1 MKKISIIGGAGFIG
15 HNLAL
20 RLVDLDFEVSIID
33 NLEINNL
40 GSIENNINNLPYPYL
55 SKKIL
60 DERINL
66 LDKQKVK
73 IYKTDARDHKEIV
86 NILGKIKPQIIV
98 HLAAVSHANR
108 SNKDPH
114 TTFDNSVRTLENV
127 LDYSRNKV
135 EHFIF
140 SSSSMVYGNFKSKEV
155 SEESDC
161 DPIGIYGVLKHSCEK
176 IIKSYNHVFGLP
188 YTIVRPSALY
198 GERCISRRVG
208 QIFIESALNKKEIL
222 ISGDGYEKLDF
233 TYIED
238 LIQGFEKIIT
248 NKKSKNEIFNITYG
262 SARSINEMTEIL
274 KNYFPNI
281 VIKNEQRDKLTP
293 VRGTLSINKAKD
305 LIGYNPNW
313 SLENGYPKYIKWY
326 KDIFSS

>member
-1 MKKISIIGGAGFIG
+1 MQ
-15 HNLAL
+15 
-20 RLVDLDFEVSIID
+20 
-33 NLEINNL
+33 NNL
-40 GSIENNINNLPYPYL
+40 HL
-55 SKKIL
+55 SKPIL

>member
-1 MKKISIIGGAGFIG
+1 MKKICIIGGAGFIG

-40 GSIENNINNLPYPYL
+40 GSIEKNINNLPYPSL

-66 LDKQKVK
+66 LGKQKVK
-73 IYKTDARDHKEIV
+73 IYKTDARDHEEIV
-86 NILGKIKPQIIV
+86 NTLGGIKPQIIV

-155 SEESDC
+155 SEETDC

-238 LIQGFEKIIT
+238 LLQGFEKIIT

-262 SARSINEMTEIL
+262 SARSINEMTEVL

-293 VRGTLSINKAKD
+293 LRGTLSIKKAKD
-305 LIGYNPNW
+305 LIGYNPKW
-313 SLENGYPKYIKWY
+313 SLENGYPKYIQWY

>member
-20 RLVDLDFEVSIID
+20 RLVDLGFDVSIID

-40 GSIENNINNLPYPYL
+40 GSLEKNINNLPYPSL

-60 DERINL
+60 DERTKL

-73 IYKTDARDHKEIV
+73 IYRTDARDHKEIM
-86 NILGKIKPQIIV
+86 NTLGDIKPQIIV

-108 SNKDPH
+108 SNTDPH

-127 LDYSRNKV
+127 LDYARNKV

-155 SEESDC
+155 SEDTDC
-161 DPIGIYGVLKHSCEK
+161 DPIGIYGVLKHSSEK
-176 IIKSYNHVFGLP
+176 MIKSYNHVFGLP

-208 QIFIESALNKKEIL
+208 QIFIESALNNKEIL
-222 ISGDGYEKLDF
+222 ISGDGNEKLDF

-238 LIQGFEKIIT
+238 LVQGFEKIIT
-248 NKKSKNEIFNITYG
+248 NEKSKNEIFNITYG
-262 SARSINEMTEIL
+262 SARSINEMTEVL

-281 VIKNEQRDKLTP
+281 LIKNEQRDKLTP
-293 VRGTLSINKAKD
+293 VRGTLSIKKAKD

-313 SLENGYPKYIKWY
+313 SLENGYPKYIQWY
-326 KDIFSS
+326 KDIFNH

>member
-1 MKKISIIGGAGFIG
+1 MKKICIIGGAGFIG

-40 GSIENNINNLPYPYL
+40 GSIEKNINNLPYPSL

-66 LDKQKVK
+66 LGKQKVK
-73 IYKTDARDHKEIV
+73 IYKTDARDHEEIV
-86 NILGKIKPQIIV
+86 NTLGGIKPQIIV

-155 SEESDC
+155 SEETDC

-238 LIQGFEKIIT
+238 LLQGFEKIIT

-262 SARSINEMTEIL
+262 SARSINEMTEVL

-293 VRGTLSINKAKD
+293 VRGTLSIKKAKD
-305 LIGYNPNW
+305 LIGYNPKW
-313 SLENGYPKYIKWY
+313 SLENGYPKYIQWY